1 MKLAIFGGT
10 FNPLH
15 VAHAMLADAVATE
28 LRYDK
33 VHIVPAFLPP
43 HKQMSAGVSAEQRL
57 LMVKAF
63 CERDAR
69 FVADGT
75 EIERGGVSY
84 TYYTVCAIVEKYGDK
99 LDGKPALIMGQE
111 NAGEFHK
118 WHRAAELAEM
128 CDIVIARR
136 HPDLASLGAIAG
148 AAGAIAGAASRSIG
162 DYTGGTAASEQASG
176 SESAAASEQKSP
188 RSESTAHSEKNKPI
202 GDYTGAFA
210 TDEEIA
216 SFAFPHK
223 FLNNALL
230 PLSSTEIR
238 ERIASGKSFRY
249 LVPEPIF
256 EYIKNNRL
264 YGYGDK

>member
-28 LRYDK
+28 LHYDK

-84 TYYTVCAIVEKYGDK
+84 TYDTVCAIIKKYGNE
-99 LDGKPALIMGQE
+99 LGGKPALIMGQE

-118 WHRAAELAEM
+118 WHRAEHLAEM

-136 HPDLASLGAIAG
+136 HPDLASLSAT
-148 AAGAIAGAASRSIG
+148 AGAASRSIG
-162 DYTGGTAASEQASG
+162 
-176 SESAAASEQKSP
+176 
-188 RSESTAHSEKNKPI
+188 N
-202 GDYTGAFA
+202 YTGAFA
-210 TDEEIA
+210 SDEEIA
-216 SFAFPHK
+216 SFPYNHI
-223 FLNNALL
+223 LLENTIL

-238 ERIASGKSFRY
+238 ERIANGKSFRY

-264 YGYGDK
+264 YGYRER

>member
-84 TYYTVCAIVEKYGDK
+84 TYDTVCAIIEKYGDK
-99 LDGKPALIMGQE
+99 LDGRPALIMGQE

-118 WHRAAELAEM
+118 WHRAEQLAQM

-136 HPDLASLGAIAG
+136 HPDLASLSATAG
-148 AAGAIAGAASRSIG
+148 AAG
-162 DYTGGTAASEQASG
+162 D
-176 SESAAASEQKSP
+176 SEQKSP
-188 RSESTAHSEKNKPI
+188 HSEKNKPI

-216 SFAFPHK
+216 SFPYNHI
-223 FLNNALL
+223 LLENALL

-238 ERIASGKSFRY
+238 ERIANGKSFRY

-264 YGYGDK
+264 YGYRN